1 MPYNPSVND
10 RSGEILAGYQT
21 RSSEITA
28 AGNQA
33 LASGIMQGATSAI
46 GGGLGAATGFNTA
59 GMIKDASGNS
69 IPGLGDALDSVKANA
84 IKYQTA
90 SGMMDTYKE
99 NAGALGLDMQMLQ
112 GIEQKYANKP
122 NELIGALT
130 VVGKIGENNLDI
142 QKAQK
147 TYEALGSAYAG
158 KAAATAA
165 AKAAQPDKMNAET
178 IRSYARDAAAQG
190 ATQDQIKAGL
200 LNGFGQWA
208 VDAVFPQAKQGF
220 WGP

>member
-1 MPYNPSVND
+1 MQYAPAVTD
-10 RSGEILAGYQT
+10 RSAEIYAQGANNAANLRAQGVANMQNSLT
-21 RSSEITA
+21 SSFNTVMGMVNKRVEQN
-28 AGNQA
+28 NQDNA
-33 LASGIMQGATSAI
+33 KMEQSMASGQAMMSLSDNYGEQGEKFKVSLAKALEDTKGNANKMSGAVMSHAAEFENMQ
-46 GGGLGAATGFNTA
+46 
-59 GMIKDASGNS
+59 KQ
-69 IPGLGDALDSVKANA
+69 
-84 IKYQTA
+84 QTA
-90 SGMMDTYKE
+90 T
-99 NAGALGLDMQMLQ
+99 
-112 GIEQKYANKP
+112 
-122 NELIGALT
+122 
-130 VVGKIGENNLDI
+130 
-142 QKAQK
+142 K
-147 TYEALGSAYAG
+147 TYEALGNAYAG

>member
-1 MPYNPSVND
+1 MQYNPTPD
-10 RSGEILAGYQT
+10 RSAEILANAGNNASQ
-21 RSSEITA
+21 ITA
-28 AGNQA
+28 QGNANLQNS
-33 LASGIMQGATSAI
+33 LTSS
-46 GGGLGAATGFNTA
+46 FNTVMGMVNKRVEQNQQDNAKMQQSMAA
-59 GMIKDASGNS
+59 GQAMMSLSDNYGDQGQKFKTSLAKALEDTKGNANKMSGAVMAHTAEFENMQ
-69 IPGLGDALDSVKANA
+69 KQ
-84 IKYQTA
+84 QTA
-90 SGMMDTYKE
+90 
-99 NAGALGLDMQMLQ
+99 A
-112 GIEQKYANKP
+112 
-122 NELIGALT
+122 
-130 VVGKIGENNLDI
+130 
-142 QKAQK
+142 K
-147 TYEALGSAYAG
+147 TYEALGNAYAG